1 MGKNLLVGVI
11 EHGFKEATDRSL
23 IFVGDASV
31 LLDYFCFDRAQTVR
45 YDAASANHIDQ
56 VNSKCRDPSQ
66 VGCIWISDT
75 PLVAALS
82 VSVYPTWHR

>member
-31 LLDYFCFDRAQTVR
+31 PVSYTHLTLPT
-45 YDAASANHIDQ
+45 
-56 VNSKCRDPSQ
+56 
-66 VGCIWISDT
+66 SD
-75 PLVAALS
+75 LV
-82 VSVYPTWHR
+82 